1 MYIYKLSLTSEKS
14 NLIKYH
20 ACVWDTLF
28 YVDNSFSGGLHAQ
41 ETMQYAPIHPLIL
54 SENEENSFLFSV
66 LGASLIYMTSEKTIL
81 LVLTS
86 RL

>member
-14 NLIKYH
+14 NLIKYY
-20 ACVWDTLF
+20 ACVWDALF
-28 YVDNSFSGGLHAQ
+28 HVDSSFSGGLHAQ
-41 ETMQYAPIHPLIL
+41 GTMQYAPIHPLIL
-54 SENEENSFLFSV
+54 SENEENSFPFSV

-81 LVLTS
+81 LVLRS